1 MAYTQINITE
11 ETKQELIK
19 LQKKYDIKMDELIKL
34 MIYVLNMNNSEG
46 E

>member
-11 ETKQELIK
+11 ETKQELIE
-19 LQKKYDIKMDELIKL
+19 LQKKYDMKMDELIKL